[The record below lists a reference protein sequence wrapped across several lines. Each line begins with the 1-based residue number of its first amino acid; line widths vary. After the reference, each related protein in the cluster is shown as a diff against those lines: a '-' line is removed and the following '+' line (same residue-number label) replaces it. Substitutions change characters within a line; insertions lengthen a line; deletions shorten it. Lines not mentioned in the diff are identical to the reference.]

1 MGRVKKTEAKLYV
14 AEGPADAHLLRG
26 LLESEGFTAFVRND
40 GTVPLRAVG
49 LFEMETLPSVW
60 VLADDDAQHERA
72 AAIAE
77 GYASG
82 KRRPPEPAG
91 ESWRCRSCGE
101 NVEAQFTACWSCS
114 TPRDG

>member
-1 MGRVKKTEAKLYV
+1 M
-14 AEGPADAHLLRG
+14 P
-26 LLESEGFTAFVRND
+26 LE
-40 GTVPLRAVG
+40 AVG

-60 VLADDDAQHERA
+60 VLAADDAQYERA
-72 AAIAE
+72 AAIAA

-82 KRRPPEPAG
+82 KRRLPEAAG

-101 NVEAQFTACWSCS
+101 TVEAQFTACWSCS